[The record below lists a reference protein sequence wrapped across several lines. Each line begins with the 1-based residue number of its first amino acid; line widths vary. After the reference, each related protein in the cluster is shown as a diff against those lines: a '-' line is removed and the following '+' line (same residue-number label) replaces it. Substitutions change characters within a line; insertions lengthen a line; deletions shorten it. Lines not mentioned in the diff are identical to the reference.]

1 MLTEIDKSKGWQLND
16 LSDKILVIS
25 TPNGPLADCPFGG
38 RLPKVN
44 KRWTM
49 WTFPPTYPMDLP
61 QRKCVKVSDGEEEII
76 EKQPVDWTPAFNGQ
90 IGYITGMEIHCDS
103 FREPTPQSKYYFL
116 HKHTPKGV
124 EVYVFE
130 RGVDNV
136 HHMYQ
141 YRSARAARVEMKR
154 CRIPEYAFYRTKRK

>member
-1 MLTEIDKSKGWQLND
+1 MIV
-16 LSDKILVIS
+16 LSTCSPRD
-25 TPNGPLADCPFGG
+25 DCMFGG
-38 RLPKVN
+38 YLPKLN
-44 KRWTM
+44 RRWTA
-49 WTFPPTYPMDLP
+49 WTFPPSYPMDLP

-76 EKQPVDWTPAFNGQ
+76 EKQPVDMSGLAVTGR
-90 IGYITGMEIHCDS
+90 IGYMTGMEIHCDT
-103 FREPTPQSKYYFL
+103 FIEPTPQSKYYFM

-124 EVYVFE
+124 EVIVFE

-136 HHMYQ
+136 HHMYE

>member
-1 MLTEIDKSKGWQLND
+1 MVSKIDTSGWNFID
-16 LSDKILVIS
+16 LSGKILSVS
-25 TPNGPLADCPFGG
+25 TPHKESPCMFGG
-38 RLPKVN
+38 HLPKVN

-49 WTFPPTYPMDLP
+49 WSFPSTYPMDLP
-61 QRKCVKVSDGEEEII
+61 QRDCVKVSDGEEEII
-76 EKQPVDWTPAFNGQ
+76 EKQPVDVSGLAISGQ
-90 IGYITGMEIHCDS
+90 IGYMTGMEIHCDS
-103 FREPTPQSKYYFL
+103 FREPTSQTKYYFM

-130 RGVDNV
+130 RGVSNV

-154 CRIPEYAFYRTKRK
+154 CRIPEYAF

>member
-1 MLTEIDKSKGWQLND
+1 MLI
-16 LSDKILVIS
+16 IS
-25 TPNGPLADCPFGG
+25 TPKDPRNDHVFGDH
-38 RLPKVN
+38 LPKAN

-49 WTFPPTYPMDLP
+49 WSFPPSYPMDLP

-76 EKQPVDWTPAFNGQ
+76 EKQPVDMAPAFTGQ
-90 IGYITGMEIHCDS
+90 IGYITGMEIHCDA
-103 FREPTPQSKYYFL
+103 FIEPTSQSKYYFL

-130 RGVDNV
+130 RGVENV
-136 HHMYQ
+136 HHMYS

>member
-1 MLTEIDKSKGWQLND
+1 MND
-16 LSDKILVIS
+16 LSGKMIVIS
-25 TPNGPLADCPFGG
+25 TPNGPLDACPFGG

-44 KRWTM
+44 KRWTA

-76 EKQPVDWTPAFNGQ
+76 EKQPVDMSGLAISGR
-90 IGYITGMEIHCDS
+90 IGYITGMEIHCDA
-103 FREPTPQSKYYFL
+103 FREPTPQTKYYFM

-124 EVYVFE
+124 EVIVFE

-136 HHMYQ
+136 HHMYE